1 MQGNCYCYCYRQSQ
15 KMGNT
20 QYQHIIAKRHKVAP
34 SKTPISSHFR
44 VTFQPDFNPKR
55 SLGFMSEWY
64 LFREDYWR
72 NQRRRSGLRR
82 DDFVSKIPKEMP
94 LWHEKDKTK

>member
-34 SKTPISSHFR
+34 NKTPILSLFR
-44 VTFQPDFNPKR
+44 VTFQPVFSRKHKPNYRKKPYRNDEKK
-55 SLGFMSEWY
+55 SLFLDILPFLMTEGNEI
-64 LFREDYWR
+64 L
-72 NQRRRSGLRR
+72 
-82 DDFVSKIPKEMP
+82 P
-94 LWHEKDKTK
+94 L